1 MKAAW
6 DEVRRLIDADAVHR
20 RGFTLKEV
28 GPHFILHQAIAELD
42 ELRTAPD
49 DPMELADLI
58 GVLIHYAVKKGWTE
72 EQLERLML
80 AKFKERFRIPNQ
92 TGE

>member
-28 GPHFILHQAIAELD
+28 GPHFILHQAE
-42 ELRTAPD
+42 
-49 DPMELADLI
+49 MELAELKRAPNDPTELADVL

-72 EQLERLML
+72 EQLEELML